1 MEKHYYPRSE
11 ISEPYD
17 RVYVASNDLA
27 KLFSQKWLYHFAF
40 SQQCMRAPKCQNLE
54 FSEVYY
60 FCISVLWPF

>member
-40 SQQCMRAPKCQNLE
+40 SQQCMRAPKCQNVE
-54 FSEVYY
+54 FAEV
-60 FCISVLWPF
+60 